1 MARRLEERVPLLS
14 DDEEQPLSADDL
26 SDLQVSFQQQRGSVR
41 APQAQRDQAAGR
53 PAGSSDGAGFSA
65 APAGEE
71 EEEVGK
77 KKKKQY
83 SGNEMIVAV
92 FVVQFDIRRG
102 ECVSHAKVL
111 YEYILSYLHVVSM

>member
-41 APQAQRDQAAGR
+41 AQQAQRDQAAGR
-53 PAGSSDGAGFSA
+53 LARSSDGAGFSA
-65 APAGEE
+65 ALAGEE
-71 EEEVGK
+71 EKEVGK

-102 ECVSHAKVL
+102 EC
-111 YEYILSYLHVVSM
+111 